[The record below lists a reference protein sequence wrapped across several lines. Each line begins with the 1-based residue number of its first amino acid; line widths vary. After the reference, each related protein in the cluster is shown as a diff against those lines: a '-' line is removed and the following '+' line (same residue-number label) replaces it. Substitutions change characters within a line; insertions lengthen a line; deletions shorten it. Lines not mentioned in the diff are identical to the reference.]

1 MEAIKNDQTLAE
13 ISKQFEVHP
22 VTAYKLGKDIDFIN
36 AATLNLLSGK
46 THPSYEFLIRLME
59 LYPDVNSNWLL
70 LGRETMFM
78 DPNIRPKSISH
89 YSPDL
94 IESKNEVIA
103 ALNDNIRMKAE
114 KIEFLIS
121 ELRECKAA
129 ANLLSEDKTNN
140 DSAGKKG
147 RK

>member
-1 MEAIKNDQTLAE
+1 MDNFGSRLRKVLEHYGLSAYRLAKE
-13 ISKQFEVHP
+13 
-22 VTAYKLGKDIDFIN
+22 IDFSN

-46 THPSYEFLIRLME
+46 THPSYEFLTRLME

-103 ALNDNIRMKAE
+103 ALNDNIRMKGE

-121 ELRECKAA
+121 DLRECKAA

-140 DSAGKKG
+140 GSAAKKG

>member
-1 MEAIKNDQTLAE
+1 MDNFGSRLRKVLEHHGLSADRLAKE
-13 ISKQFEVHP
+13 
-22 VTAYKLGKDIDFIN
+22 IDFSN